1 MNHVLRPFLKSSPVL
16 QQPFHQVYNWMRRP
30 AVDHD
35 DVACEMKERMVQ
47 VYPPLLG
54 LAMVNE
60 VEQKLVSVFQ
70 AAISLVCQLEIVVQ
84 TGC

>member
-1 MNHVLRPFLKSSPVL
+1 
-16 QQPFHQVYNWMRRP
+16 MRRL